1 MMSRLILLGLLF
13 NFSVIGTVSAA
24 DVEARVGWSQRID
37 MSTTVSG
44 VVDEVRV
51 NEGDRVS
58 KGDILLRLQ
67 ADRFKA
73 ALSSAQAAKKNAQYK
88 LKEAEREWNRAQEL
102 YDRTVLSDH
111 DLQLAENGLISA
123 KAVFA
128 HASANQTNAK
138 RDVEESVIRA
148 PFDAVV
154 LARHAHPGQTIV
166 TRMQSVALI
175 SVAATKNYHAK
186 GAVPISS
193 ANKLASGQAVSVTVN
208 GKRFN
213 GILSSVGY
221 EPEKDTGAYPVVVRF
236 TTGASLLRAGQSATL
251 HLP

>member
-1 MMSRLILLGLLF
+1 MMSRLTILGLIF
-13 NFSVIGTVSAA
+13 NLSIMGVASAA
-24 DVEARVGWSQRID
+24 DVDARIDWSQRID
-37 MSTTVSG
+37 MSTAVSG
-44 VVDEVRV
+44 VVEEVRV
-51 NEGDRVS
+51 NAGDRVN

-73 ALSSAQAAKKNAQYK
+73 VLSSAQAAKKDAQYK
-88 LKEAEREWNRAQEL
+88 LKEAEREWDRAKEL
-102 YDRTVLSDH
+102 YDRTVLSDR

-138 RDVEESVIRA
+138 RDMEESVIRA
-148 PFDAVV
+148 PFDAVI

-186 GAVPISS
+186 GVVPIDS
-193 ANKLASGQAVSVTVN
+193 ANKLASGQAVSVTVD

-221 EPEKDTGAYPVVVRF
+221 EPEKDTGTYPVVVRF
-236 TTGASLLRAGQSATL
+236 TTGGSLLRAGQSATL